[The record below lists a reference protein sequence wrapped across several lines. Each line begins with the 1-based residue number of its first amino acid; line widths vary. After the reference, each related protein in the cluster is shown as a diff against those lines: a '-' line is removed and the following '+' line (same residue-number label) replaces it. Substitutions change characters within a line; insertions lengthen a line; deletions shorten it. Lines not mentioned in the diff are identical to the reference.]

1 MCNYA
6 STPFCVIL
14 LQCTSFRVIVHHL
27 TPLCIILRH
36 CASFYTVVH
45 HFTPFLRQRTSFYA
59 ILSSDAIN
67 VHFISSLN
75 SVEASQMLPSKIEF
89 FLPLLHSIQV
99 ISLGQTIQHP
109 SFREFGIINL
119 QGIIVTNGPLAKNR
133 NSCFREKPSSG
144 TAVSPSNHGID
155 ALKQWKCIVQV
166 VRR

>member
-1 MCNYA
+1 MAICKCVTTLQRHFASFYCN
-6 STPFCVIL
+6 
-14 LQCTSFRVIVHHL
+14 VHHF
-27 TPLCIILRH
+27 TPLRIISRQ

-45 HFTPFLRQRTSFYA
+45 HFTPFLRQRTSFFA
-59 ILSSDAIN
+59 TLSSDAIN

-75 SVEASQMLPSKIEF
+75 SVEVSQMLPSKIEF
-89 FLPLLHSIQV
+89 FLPLLHSTQV
-99 ISLGQTIQHP
+99 IFMGQTIQHP
-109 SFREFGIINL
+109 SFRESWIINL

-144 TAVSPSNHGID
+144 TAVNPFNHGID

>member
-6 STPFCVIL
+6 STPICVIL
-14 LQCTSFRVIVHHL
+14 LQCTSFCVIVHHF
-27 TPLCIILRH
+27 TPLCIILRQ

-45 HFTPFLRQRTSFYA
+45 HFTPFLRQRTSFFA
-59 ILSSDAIN
+59 TLSSDAIN

-75 SVEASQMLPSKIEF
+75 SVEVSQMLPSKIEF
-89 FLPLLHSIQV
+89 FLPLHSTQV
-99 ISLGQTIQHP
+99 IFMGQTIQHP
-109 SFREFGIINL
+109 SFRESWIINL

-144 TAVSPSNHGID
+144 TAVSPFNHGID